1 MSVPAQSL
9 NTLPRE
15 ESRLLVATTAPESMP
30 AEQYRVL
37 LSRLDR
43 AAASRPLRIVGVTS
57 CTRGEGRTTTA
68 ANLALTA
75 ARDGREVLLV
85 ECDLRRPSLED
96 LFELAPRPGLAQVV
110 EGKAELPQAI
120 ARVGNLSVV
129 CGGTAADA
137 NAVLRNPR
145 LASVI
150 ESARASFALVILDAP
165 PALALADAG
174 RLATAADVLVLV
186 VRAGETPRDVVRV
199 AMDALPDRV
208 LGIVLNGIE
217 EPGYARYLRQEALA
231 S

>member
-1 MSVPAQSL
+1 MSVPAQ
-9 NTLPRE
+9 TLGTLQRE
-15 ESRLLVATTAPESMP
+15 ESRLVAHAAPESMP

-37 LSRLDR
+37 LARLDR
-43 AAASRPLRIVGVTS
+43 AAATRPLRIVGVTS

-75 ARDGREVLLV
+75 ARDGREVLLL
-85 ECDLRRPSLED
+85 ECDLRKPSLAE

-110 EGKAELPQAI
+110 EGKAELAQAV
-120 ARVGNLSVV
+120 ARVGSLSVV
-129 CGGTAADA
+129 CAGAASDPA
-137 NAVLRNPR
+137 LLLRSPR
-145 LASVI
+145 LPAVI
-150 ESARASFALVILDAP
+150 EAARSSFSLVVLDAP
-165 PALALADAG
+165 PALALADSG

-208 LGIVLNGIE
+208 LGIVLNGVE